1 MFQESTEVS
10 IEQSLMLIGL
20 TSDSFRERN
29 VEQVHSF
36 ADISLPS
43 QSEGNTLLLSSV
55 VQVLMGVE

>member
-20 TSDSFRERN
+20 TSDSCWEEN

-36 ADISLPS
+36 AEISLPS

-55 VQVLMGVE
+55 GGPDGC